1 MFAMRGRG
9 DAVMEKTERIDTV
22 VIGAGQ
28 SGLSVGYHLAG
39 TGVRF
44 VILEANDTIGDTW
57 RRRWDSLRLF
67 TPARFDG
74 LVGKPFPAPPNSFPT
89 KDAMADYLESY
100 AREFKLPV
108 RTGTPVTRVSRHD
121 DGFLV
126 ATKDSTIEAKQVVVA
141 MSTFQRPTTPD
152 FARQMDHRVVQLHS
166 LEYRNPAQLAP
177 GGVLVVGAGNSGA
190 EIAMEA
196 ARGGHAVWLSG
207 RDVGEAPFSLDTFWA
222 RHLLAPFLFRVV
234 FHRLLTIDTP
244 IGRRARPTFT
254 TMGHRLIRVKSRD
267 LTGAGVERVA
277 RLRGVKD
284 GLPQTVDGRVLD
296 VANVVWCTGFNPG
309 FSWIQLPVFDA
320 SGAPT
325 QRRGVVDSVP
335 GLYFIGLN
343 FLYAVSSTMI
353 HGAARDA
360 EFVAKAIVKRAVERA
375 A

>member
-1 MFAMRGRG
+1 
-9 DAVMEKTERIDTV
+9 MEKTERIDTV

-44 VILEANDTIGDTW
+44 VILEANDRVGDTW

-74 LVGKPFPAPPNSFPT
+74 LVGKPFPAPADSFPT

-108 RTGTPVTRVSRHD
+108 RTGAAVTQLARNEGGDRFV
-121 DGFLV
+121 V
-126 ATKDSTIEAKQVVVA
+126 KTKDSTIEAKQVVVA
-141 MSTFQRPTTPD
+141 MSTFQRPTMPD
-152 FARQMDHRVVQLHS
+152 FARQLDHRVLQLHS
-166 LEYRNPAQLAP
+166 LDYRNPQQLAP

-207 RDVGEAPFSLDTFWA
+207 REVGEAPFRLDSFWA
-222 RHLLAPFLFRVV
+222 RHLLAPFLFRFV
-234 FHRLLTIDTP
+234 FHRVLTVDTP
-244 IGRRARPTFT
+244 MGRRARPAFT
-254 TMGHRLIRVKSRD
+254 TMGHRLIRVQSRD
-267 LTGAGVERVA
+267 LVGAGVERVA

-284 GLPQTVDGRVLD
+284 GLPQTVEGRVLD

-309 FSWIQLPVFDA
+309 FSWIDLPAFDA
-320 SGAPT
+320 GGAPMH
-325 QRRGVVDSVP
+325 RRGIVSAVP

-343 FLYAVSSTMI
+343 FLYAVSSTTI

-360 EFVAKAIVKRAVERA
+360 EYVARAIVKRAAERA

>member
-1 MFAMRGRG
+1 MT
-9 DAVMEKTERIDTV
+9 KTERIDTV

-28 SGLSVGYHLAG
+28 TGLSVGYHLAG
-39 TGVRF
+39 SGVPF
-44 VILEANDTIGDTW
+44 VILEANDRVGDTW

-74 LVGKPFPAPPNSFPT
+74 LVGKPFPAPPGSFPT

-108 RTGTPVTRVSRHD
+108 RTGAQVTRLSRHG

-126 ATKDSTIEAKQVVVA
+126 TTKDSTIEARQVVVA
-141 MSTFQRPTTPD
+141 MATFQRPTTPE
-152 FARQMDHRVVQLHS
+152 FARDLDHRIVQLHS
-166 LEYRNPAQLAP
+166 LDYRNPQQLVP

-207 RDVGEAPFSLDTFWA
+207 RDVGEAPFRLDGFFG
-222 RHLLAPFLFRVV
+222 RNLLAPFLFRVV
-234 FHRLLTIDTP
+234 FHRLLTVDTP
-244 IGRRARPTFT
+244 MGRRARPAFT
-254 TMGHRLIRVKSRD
+254 TMGHRLIRVKSGD
-267 LTGAGVERVA
+267 LTSAGVERVA
-277 RLRGVKD
+277 RLRGVTD

-320 SGAPT
+320 SGAPL
-325 QRRGVVDSVP
+325 QHRGVVSSVP
-335 GLYFIGLN
+335 GLYFVGLN
-343 FLYAVSSTMI
+343 FLYSVSSTMI

-360 EFVAKAIVKRAVERA
+360 EYVVKAIVRRVRERA

>member
-1 MFAMRGRG
+1 
-9 DAVMEKTERIDTV
+9 MEKMERIDTV
-22 VIGAGQ
+22 VIGGGQ

-44 VILEANDTIGDTW
+44 VILEADDRIGDTW

-74 LVGKPFPAPPNSFPT
+74 LVGKPFPAPPDSFPT

-108 RTGTPVTRVSRHD
+108 RTGMPVTRLSREGD
-121 DGFLV
+121 RFLV
-126 ATKDSTIEAKQVVVA
+126 TTKDSTIEAKQVVVA

-207 RDVGEAPFSLDTFWA
+207 RDVGEAPFRLDTFWA
-222 RHLLAPFLFRVV
+222 RHLLGPLLFRVV

-244 IGRRARPTFT
+244 IGRRARPAFT

-267 LTGAGVERVA
+267 LASAGVERVA

-360 EFVAKAIVKRAVERA
+360 EFVAKAIVRWAAERA

>member
-1 MFAMRGRG
+1 MRE
-9 DAVMEKTERIDTV
+9 MEKMERIDTV

-39 TGVRF
+39 SGVPF
-44 VILEANDTIGDTW
+44 VILEADDRVGDTW
-57 RRRWDSLRLF
+57 RRRWDSLKLF

-74 LVGKPFPAPPNSFPT
+74 LVGKPFPAAAGSFPT

-100 AREFKLPV
+100 AGELNLPV
-108 RTGTPVTRVSRHD
+108 RTRAQVTRLSRHGD
-121 DGFLV
+121 AFLV
-126 ATKDSTIEAKQVVVA
+126 TTKDSTIEARQVVVA
-141 MSTFQRPTTPD
+141 MSTFQRPTTPE
-152 FARQMDHRVVQLHS
+152 FAREMDHRILQLHS
-166 LEYRNPAQLAP
+166 IDYRNPQQLVP

-207 RDVGEAPFSLDTFWA
+207 RDVGEAPFRLDTFFG

-244 IGRRARPTFT
+244 MGRRAKPKFT
-254 TMGHRLIRVKSRD
+254 TMGLRLIRVKSKD
-267 LTGAGVERVA
+267 LLSAGVERVS

-284 GLPQTVDGRVLD
+284 GVPQTVDGRVLD
-296 VANVVWCTGFNPG
+296 VSNVVWCTGFNPG
-309 FSWIQLPVFDA
+309 FSWIQLPAFDA
-320 SGAPT
+320 SGAPE
-325 QRRGVVDSVP
+325 QRRGIVSAVP
-335 GLYFIGLN
+335 GLYFVGLN
-343 FLYAVSSTMI
+343 FLYSVSSTMI

-360 EFVAKAIVKRAVERA
+360 EYVAKAIVRRVTERA